1 MGLLFKEA
9 LKYEL
14 DHHILCNNKYVTL
27 LILHLYQF
35 TVDMFDN
42 NHLLF
47 FHLEDEFLIHTEI
60 LEFQIV
66 NILDIQM
73 VEETVE
79 IITII

>member
-1 MGLLFKEA
+1 
-9 LKYEL
+9 
-14 DHHILCNNKYVTL
+14 
-27 LILHLYQF
+27 
-35 TVDMFDN
+35 MFDN